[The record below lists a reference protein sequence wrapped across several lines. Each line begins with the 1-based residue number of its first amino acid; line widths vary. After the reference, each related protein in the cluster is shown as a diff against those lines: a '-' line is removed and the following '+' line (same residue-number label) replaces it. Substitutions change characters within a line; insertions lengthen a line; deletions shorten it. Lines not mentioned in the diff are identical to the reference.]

1 MSERF
6 AHHRLDVYELALDL
20 AVSAKGISEQIP
32 RGYRSLSD
40 QLIRSGSGVVLL
52 IAEGANRFSSA
63 QKRQRFVEARGE
75 CGEAAATVELSERM
89 GLISPEEC
97 RSFQSSASK
106 IGAMLTGLIQR
117 HA

>member
-20 AVSAKGISEQIP
+20 AVLAKGISEQIP

-63 QKRQRFVEARGE
+63 QKRQRFVEARGS
-75 CGEAAATVELSERM
+75 VEKPLR
-89 GLISPEEC
+89 P
-97 RSFQSSASK
+97 
-106 IGAMLTGLIQR
+106 
-117 HA
+117 